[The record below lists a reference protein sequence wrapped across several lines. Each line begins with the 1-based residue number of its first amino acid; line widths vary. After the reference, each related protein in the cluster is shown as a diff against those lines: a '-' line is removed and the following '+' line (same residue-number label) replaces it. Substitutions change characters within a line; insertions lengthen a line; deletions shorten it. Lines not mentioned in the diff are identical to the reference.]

1 MNAPLAAGGT
11 SAADRRSRPHP
22 DFGRAERLEVFE
34 VLCDGGGFLLRV
46 REDADIEPELGI
58 GFAGQKEE
66 RGALDACA
74 EIEDV
79 VFCHAPM

>member
-1 MNAPLAAGGT
+1 M
-11 SAADRRSRPHP
+11 
-22 DFGRAERLEVFE
+22 
-34 VLCDGGGFLLRV
+34 LCDGGGFLLRV